1 MFVSLLAVRG
11 FSAVT
16 VEVKASPTSFYLG
29 ESCQVQVV
37 VSGAE
42 TDVAEP
48 DVSALSQWADVR
60 SLGQQ
65 NQSMSRIVNNNGR
78 IQQSVTVIR
87 IFTYELTPSRPGS
100 FRTGP
105 IRVKADGRDLER
117 TGPAIT
123 VQGVDQQDTVLV
135 SLRPSSTSV
144 LVEEPFRLTLSV
156 AIRALPAPY
165 ADVEPISPRQLPRI
179 SAEFLEIRPS
189 DKDLKRPDINQI
201 LSGLTDRD
209 GNKPAFQ
216 INNYQS
222 RGIFGG
228 GMSMFRDD
236 DFFADP
242 FQSRALRFRLP
253 VKRITIQDKPYWEYT
268 LELEYTPLKE
278 QTCTFGPLS
287 FKGPVITGADAQ
299 RRATLQNIYAVSPSV
314 SVAVVPPPE
323 EGCPDTFVGTVGKN
337 IQASALLDT
346 TVCKVGD
353 PLQLTLEVKGQISL
367 SNLRAPV
374 LSLQTNLTQNFR
386 IYEDSVKV
394 DTLANGKRF
403 QYRVRPMQAGTLEFP
418 PVAISY
424 YDTAK
429 RAYETVWTEP
439 IPIQAQAT
447 AQIVTDDTGE
457 DSPRDQNATVR
468 EEGRTFRPSGIT
480 LSPDG
485 VRTDS
490 LFTRLV
496 KPRLLWMLFFA
507 GPAAAFLVWLLR
519 PLGKG
524 VAWLKGRL
532 RSGGALSQAL
542 RSLRTAPDAAAVGHA
557 VRTYLSKRFGVRGG
571 SLTPDDAASVLLRGG
586 IPQELADGCRRALA
600 AVDEAMYRQQSG
612 ETATELRDTF
622 AQLLPQID
630 AGLSSRRSPSP
641 ASARTFLSLL
651 LALVCILPATG
662 DTPAPQ
668 TEASMRDF
676 LWEQATAQAVRAK
689 TQEEFHQAA
698 NTYNR
703 LVQDGVR
710 NAPLFLNLGNT
721 LLLAG
726 DGANAAAAFARA
738 ERYAGA
744 SPETRLGLASASAL
758 VNGAGHGDLP
768 WSRTAFFWHYELPC
782 SARVVAALAG
792 WCLLWLGITLRI
804 LLARVRERRRKQAE
818 DGESKTGSDGEFFR
832 SVADTCLVVG
842 TLVAAV
848 FAASVL
854 MTAMHERHDDAT
866 WNARVFQTGTWE
878 GGESK

>member
-1 MFVSLLAVRG
+1 MFFSLLAVRG

-48 DVSALSQWADVR
+48 DVTALSQWADVR

-78 IQQSVTVIR
+78 VQQSVTVIR
-87 IFTYELTPSRPGS
+87 IFSYELTPSRSGS

-105 IRVKADGRDLER
+105 IRVKADGRNLER
-117 TGPAIT
+117 TGPAVT

-135 SLRPSSTSV
+135 SLHPSSTSV

-189 DKDLKRPDINQI
+189 DKDMKRPDINQI

-209 GNKPAFQ
+209 GNKPSFQ

-222 RGIFGG
+222 RGIFSGG
-228 GMSMFRDD
+228 LSMFRDD

-253 VKRITIQDKPYWEYT
+253 VKRIKVDDKPYWEYT

-287 FKGPVITGADAQ
+287 FKGPVITGADEQ

-337 IQASALLDT
+337 IQASAMLDT

-394 DTLANGKRF
+394 DTLKNGKRF

-424 YDTAK
+424 YDTVK
-429 RAYETVWTEP
+429 RAYATVWTEP

-447 AQIVTDDTGE
+447 AQIVTDDT
-457 DSPRDQNATVR
+457 DKDATRDQATAVH
-468 EEGRTFRPSGIT
+468 EEGRDFRPSGIT

-496 KPRLLWMLFFA
+496 KPRLLWMLFLA
-507 GPAAAFLVWLLR
+507 GPAVALLVWLLR
-519 PLGKG
+519 PFCKG
-524 VAWLKGRL
+524 VAWLKGKL

-542 RSLRTAPDAAAVGHA
+542 RTLRTAPDATAIGHA

-571 SLTPDDAASVLLRGG
+571 SLTPDDAADVLLRNG
-586 IPQELADGCRRALA
+586 IPPELAESCRRALA
-600 AVDEAMYRQQSG
+600 AVDEAMYRRQSG
-612 ETATELRDTF
+612 ETTTELRDSL
-622 AQLLPQID
+622 AKLLPQID
-630 AGLSSRRSPSP
+630 AGIPSRRTPSKTT
-641 ASARTFLSLL
+641 RTILSIL
-651 LALVCILPATG
+651 LALVWLSPATG

-689 TQEEFHQAA
+689 TQEEFQQTA

-703 LVQDGVR
+703 LVQDGAR

-744 SPETRLGLASASAL
+744 SPETRLGLASSQAL
-758 VNGAGHGDLP
+758 ANGSGHGDLP

-804 LLARVRERRRKQAE
+804 LLARLRERRQRKRTE
-818 DGESKTGSDGEFFR
+818 EEESRRKSDSEFFR

-842 TLVAAV
+842 TLVAVV

-866 WNARVFQTGTWE
+866 WSARVFQNGSWE